1 LQRAELHSKSIE
13 LTLRHSAYHSLLFHP
28 FTFQLNALNSELF
41 TELNDAMALSDDSSE
56 ISAIVL
62 TGSEKAFAAGAD
74 IKEMKD
80 KQFSEVY
87 QKKFLGNWTKMNEV
101 KKPIIGAVSGFAVSS
116 DTSFG
121 LVYP

>member
-1 LQRAELHSKSIE
+1 
-13 LTLRHSAYHSLLFHP
+13 
-28 FTFQLNALNSELF
+28 
-41 TELNDAMALSDDSSE
+41 MALSDESSE

-101 KKPIIGAVSGFAVSS
+101 KKPIIGAVSGFAVSIALLFS
-116 DTSFG
+116 LG
-121 LVYP
+121 LVHSYKF